1 MLQALY
7 DDLYLLPIMK
17 KNMDNLGVQVGR
29 GRHSGLE
36 LMKKVKAQVIVEIIE
51 YAPHAGVTKTII
63 KKTAGNTL
71 VSSLFDASEELVK
84 KMSPFDTYIQIV
96 EGTVD
101 VVINDKNYKL
111 RLGEGIAIPAHT
123 SHRFKGNEQFKMI
136 STVIKSPCRRLKD
149 QLFNIA

>member
-17 KNMDNLGVQVGR
+17 KNTTIVNDKAAK

-36 LMKKVKAQVIVEIIE
+36 LMKNTKGHILVKIIE
-51 YAPHAGVTKTII
+51 YVPHTGVTKTII
-63 KKTAGNTL
+63 KKTTSNTSI
-71 VSSLFDASEELVK
+71 SSLFDAGEELAT

-111 RLGEGIAIPAHT
+111 RLGEGIVIPAQT
-123 SHRFKGNEQFKMI
+123 SHRFKANEQFKII
-136 STVIKSPCRRLKD
+136 STTIKGGYED
-149 QLFNIA
+149 

>member
-7 DDLYLLPIMK
+7 DNLYLLPIMK
-17 KNMDNLGVQVGR
+17 KNMDDLSVKLGR

-36 LMKKVKAQVIVEIIE
+36 LMKKAKPQMIVEIIE

-63 KKTAGNTL
+63 KKKTGHTL

-84 KMSPFDTYIQIV
+84 KMSRFYTYIQIV

-123 SHRFKGNEQFKMI
+123 SHRFKANEQFKMI
-136 STVIKSPCRRLKD
+136 STVIKSLPEG
-149 QLFNIA
+149 